1 MKVVRFLWESEVNWG
16 IIEGNL
22 IREIS
27 GEMYQSVSPGN
38 VMGPAAQATILPPL
52 QKTNKVP
59 AIAANYG
66 KKDERDGP
74 GIFLKQ
80 PGTYVGHKSP
90 VIYPRSCKKIVHE
103 AEVGIVIGKTC
114 RQVREEEALDYIFGY
129 TCVNDITAL
138 ELEKSDSGRG
148 TSMRW
153 KHFDTFCPI
162 GPVIETDIDGQNLEI
177 VCRVNGKTDVSGNSA
192 DMIFPIPMLI
202 SWVSEVMTLYPGDI
216 IPTGCPEVGELDI
229 GDTVDVQIQG
239 IGTLTNHVIKDST
252 IFQES
257 VPI

>member
-1 MKVVRFLWESEVNWG
+1 M
-16 IIEGNL
+16 
-22 IREIS
+22 
-27 GEMYQSVSPGN
+27 
-38 VMGPAAQATILPPL
+38 
-52 QKTNKVP
+52 P

-66 KKDERDGP
+66 EKDERDGP

-80 PGTYVGHKSP
+80 PGTYVGHKAP

-114 RQVREEEALDYIFGY
+114 RQVPEDEALDYVFGY

-138 ELEKSDSGRG
+138 ELEKSDSGKG

-162 GPVIETDIDGQNLEI
+162 GPVIETEIDGQNLDIE
-177 VCRVNGKTDVSGNSA
+177 CRVNGNTDVSGNSA

-216 IPTGCPEVGELDI
+216 
-229 GDTVDVQIQG
+229 QA
-239 IGTLTNHVIKDST
+239 S
-252 IFQES
+252 
-257 VPI
+257 